1 MASLLPNLASL
12 PRAYAIVTGDEPDLL
27 ALTPRALTS
36 LAFLGISES
45 QLTAFGD
52 GLKRISTFREE
63 EKA

>member
-1 MASLLPNLASL
+1 M
-12 PRAYAIVTGDEPDLL
+12 TGDEPDLL